1 MSEIVW
7 QLHRDD
13 PHPDKNTVRGVLNG
27 RGVGGDQI
35 VLQTVENLSRRIPA
49 GHTYECV
56 ADYWHGGQMD
66 TWEIIWPW
74 DEDGD
79 GQPDRDRLLFHPAN
93 AVRNRGG
100 ELTLLGCVAPG
111 LGRVDDC
118 WETFYPGSQCHA
130 LAVGLPG
137 VASSRDAFR
146 QFARANDGVERFSL
160 VVTEVPAVERIAA

>member
-13 PHPDKNTVRGVLNG
+13 FRPEKNTVRGLLNG
-27 RGVGGDQI
+27 RGAEGSEI
-35 VLQTVENLSRRIPA
+35 ITLQTVENLARRIPA
-49 GHTYECV
+49 NHTYECR
-56 ADYWHGGQMD
+56 ADYWHGGKMA

-79 GQPDRDRLLFHPAN
+79 GRPDRDRLLFHPAN

-100 ELTLLGCVAPG
+100 ELSLLGCIAPG
-111 LGRVDDC
+111 LDRVDDV
-118 WETFYPGSQCHA
+118 WETFYPGEPVHD

-137 VASSRDAFR
+137 VSSSRRAFGM
-146 QFARANDGVERFSL
+146 FAANNKGVERFTL
-160 VVTEVPAVERIAA
+160 AVTEVL